1 VRPAVYQRDIDVKA
15 GIYWINT
22 SRPLADKLREKE
34 GANSARW
41 REYLF
46 QRYMDI
52 ILKQSLYEVNKVEGD
67 LTPERVDQIIDDITS
82 RVHDAAAEDLES
94 FLFDD
99 KMTVAAASVPAAE
112 QITGAALP
120 R

>member
-1 VRPAVYQRDIDVKA
+1 MRSTSSSRVYQRDIDVRA

-46 QRYMDI
+46 QRYVDI
-52 ILKQSLYEVNKVEGD
+52 ILKQSLYGVEGD
-67 LTPERVDQIIDDITS
+67 LTPERIDQLIDDITS

-99 KMTVAAASVPAAE
+99 KMTVAAASGPASPTETIDE
-112 QITGAALP
+112 Q
-120 R
+120 